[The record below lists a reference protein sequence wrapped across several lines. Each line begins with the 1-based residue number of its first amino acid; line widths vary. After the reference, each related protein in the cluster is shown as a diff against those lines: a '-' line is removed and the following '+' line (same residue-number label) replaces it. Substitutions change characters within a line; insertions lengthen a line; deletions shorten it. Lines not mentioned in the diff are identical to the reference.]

1 MKFVT
6 VFRRLGVT
14 ALILC
19 IACGSTS
26 ERPSTSTV
34 STGDTHSGEATL
46 VDQKNL
52 NDRSEN
58 YSMRWYESKSP
69 HATKGVALGEARDVP
84 LAETRAVALVIHG
97 LNLRPSKMES
107 VIKALTNSGI
117 DALNVSLRGHGNNYD
132 SQAYNDPA
140 RARLAA
146 FKSVSYQLWMDE
158 VCGAYAAAKN
168 RSDKKDVPLYLIG
181 YSLGGLMGTDL
192 LATEPGVQFDKMVL
206 FAPAVKMHLR
216 NYLIRA
222 LSPFPRLTIPSFALA
237 TYQSN
242 DGTPMAGYN
251 ALFDS
256 LNNVAGNIGPQIN
269 VPTLVFIDPEDEIVS
284 YSRLKQM
291 VQAENLDQWE
301 FYIVQKENTEGPAK
315 IHHLIIDAPST
326 GAEVWR
332 KMMAAMVNHLYH

>member
-1 MKFVT
+1 MKSVT
-6 VFRRLGVT
+6 VFRRLGAT

-69 HATKGVALGEARDVP
+69 HATKG
-84 LAETRAVALVIHG
+84 VALVIHG

-158 VCGAYAAAKN
+158 ICSAYSAAKS
-168 RSDKKDVPLYLIG
+168 RSDKKDVPLFLIG
-181 YSLGGLMGTDL
+181 FSLGGLMGTDL

-251 ALFDS
+251 ALFES
-256 LNNVAGNIGPQIN
+256 LNSFARNAGPGVN

-284 YSRLKQM
+284 YNRLKQI

-315 IHHLIIDAPST
+315 IHHLIIDEPST
-326 GAEVWR
+326 GEGVW
-332 KMMAAMVNHLYH
+332 KDMMQAMVNHLQN

>member
-1 MKFVT
+1 MKSVT
-6 VFRRLGVT
+6 VFRRLGAT

-69 HATKGVALGEARDVP
+69 HATKG
-84 LAETRAVALVIHG
+84 VALVIHG

-158 VCGAYAAAKN
+158 IFTAYTAAKN
-168 RSDKKDVPLYLIG
+168 RSDKKDVPLFLIG
-181 YSLGGLMGTDL
+181 FSLGGLMGADL
-192 LATEPGVQFDKMVL
+192 LAATPDVQFDKMIL
-206 FAPAVKMHLR
+206 FAPAIKMHLR
-216 NYLIRA
+216 NYMIRVLA
-222 LSPFPRLTIPSFALA
+222 PFPRLTIPSFALA
-237 TYQSN
+237 SYQSN
-242 DGTPMAGYN
+242 DGMPMAGYN
-251 ALFDS
+251 ALFES
-256 LNNVAGNIGPQIN
+256 LNSFARNAGPGAN
-269 VPTLVFIDPEDEIVS
+269 VPTLVFIDKKDEIVS
-284 YSRLKQM
+284 YRRLQQM
-291 VQAENLDQWE
+291 VQDKNLDQWQ
-301 FYIVQKENTEGPAK
+301 FYIVQKEGTAEPAK
-315 IHHLIIDAPST
+315 IHHLIIDVPST
-326 GAEVWR
+326 GENVWR
-332 KMMAAMVNHLYH
+332 KMMEAMVIHLYN

>member
-1 MKFVT
+1 
-6 VFRRLGVT
+6 
-14 ALILC
+14 
-19 IACGSTS
+19 
-26 ERPSTSTV
+26 
-34 STGDTHSGEATL
+34 
-46 VDQKNL
+46 VDQKKL

-69 HATKGVALGEARDVP
+69 RATKG
-84 LAETRAVALVIHG
+84 VALVIHG

-158 VCGAYAAAKN
+158 ICSAYSAAKS
-168 RSDKKDVPLYLIG
+168 RCDIKDVPLFLIG
-181 YSLGGLMGTDL
+181 FSLGGLMGADL

-251 ALFDS
+251 ALFES
-256 LNNVAGNIGPQIN
+256 LNSFARNAGPGVN

-284 YSRLKQM
+284 YNRLKQM

-326 GAEVWR
+326 GEGVW
-332 KMMAAMVNHLYH
+332 KDMMQAMVNHLQN

>member
-6 VFRRLGVT
+6 VFRRLGAT

-19 IACGSTS
+19 IACGNTS
-26 ERPSTSTV
+26 KQTV
-34 STGDTHSGEATL
+34 SRATTADRHSEKTAIM
-46 VDQKNL
+46 DQKNI
-52 NDRSEN
+52 NDQPEN
-58 YSMRWYESKSP
+58 YSMRWYESKNP
-69 HATKGVALGEARDVP
+69 DENKGVALGEARDVP

-97 LNLRPSKMES
+97 LNLRPSRMEP
-107 VIKALTNSGI
+107 IINILTDSGI
-117 DALNVSLRGHGNNYD
+117 DALNLSLRGHGPNYD
-132 SQAYNDPA
+132 RHAHSDPA
-140 RARLAA
+140 RARLDA

-158 VCGAYAAAKN
+158 VCSAYSTAKR
-168 RSDKKDVPLYLIG
+168 RSDKRGVPLFLIG
-181 YSLGGLMGTDL
+181 YSLGGLVGADL
-192 LATEPGVQFDKMVL
+192 LATDPGVHFDKMVL

-237 TYQSN
+237 SYQSN

-251 ALFDS
+251 ALFES
-256 LNNVAGNIGPQIN
+256 LNSFARNAGPKAN
-269 VPTLVFIDPEDEIVS
+269 VPTLVFIDQKDEIVS

-291 VQAENLDQWE
+291 VQDKNLYQWE

-326 GAEVWR
+326 GENVW
-332 KMMAAMVNHLYH
+332 KIMMQAMVDHLQD